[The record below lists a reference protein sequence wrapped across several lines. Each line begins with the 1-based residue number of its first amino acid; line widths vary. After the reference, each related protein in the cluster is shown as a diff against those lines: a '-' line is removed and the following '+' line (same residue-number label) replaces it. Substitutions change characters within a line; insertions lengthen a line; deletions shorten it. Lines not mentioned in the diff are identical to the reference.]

1 MPSTPRWSKLIT
13 ALADGLALPGPE
25 VERRL
30 APLVGAPGDEAAELL
45 ADPAAAPDADL
56 RACFEDAGIPR
67 ARLNRAIAR
76 FRLAAS
82 GGAQPGAA
90 PQGAALLPAAPDDE
104 GLLASLVV
112 GGIAKVSET
121 DVAAALRVL
130 LAERLGIFGIQE
142 QLARKIED
150 HAVRLGEPCGPVFYR
165 MQRELARH
173 RHADVL
179 AALGASR
186 NLVSTS
192 RKRALL
198 DRLDPLVGRF
208 AAYQRELTTWKDQW
222 MERISNPGAL
232 FAGLAAL
239 MGGGS
244 AAPAVASSPA
254 LMEAPDPGTVKAATA
269 TLIDR
274 VNQVFAGTGI
284 PVARALAADAIA
296 LKRLLEDPELPG
308 AVGASGREEMLKR
321 LGIAVTAQGAQ
332 LERDLTRYV
341 LAALRLPKVAADH
354 LPAYIVAVEQLG
366 DQIDWAALSPAAS
379 GGRRK
384 TF

>member
-1 MPSTPRWSKLIT
+1 MPSTPPWSKLIA
-13 ALADGLALPGPE
+13 ALAEGLALPTPDI
-25 VERRL
+25 ERRL
-30 APLVGAPGDEAAELL
+30 APLVGPPGDEAAELL
-45 ADPAAAPDADL
+45 ADPSAAPDEDL

-67 ARLNRAIAR
+67 ARLNRAIRR

-90 PQGAALLPAAPDDE
+90 PQAAALLPAAPDDE

-142 QLARKIED
+142 QLARKIEE

-165 MQRELARH
+165 IQRELARQ

-179 AALGASR
+179 TALGASK
-186 NLVSTS
+186 NLVSPS

-198 DRLDPLVGRF
+198 DRLDPLVGHF

-244 AAPAVASSPA
+244 AAPAVASSSA
-254 LMEAPDPGTVKAATA
+254 LMEAPDAGPVQAATA

-296 LKRLLEDPELPG
+296 LKRLLEDADLPG
-308 AVGASGREEMLKR
+308 ALGASGREEMLKR

-341 LAALRLPKVAADH
+341 LAALRLPKVSTDQ

>member
-1 MPSTPRWSKLIT
+1 MPATPSWSKLIG
-13 ALADGLALPGPE
+13 ALANALALPAQD

-30 APLVGAPGDEAAELL
+30 APLVGPPSDEAAELL
-45 ADPAAAPDADL
+45 ADPTAAPDGEL

-67 ARLNRAIAR
+67 ARLNRAIGR

-90 PQGAALLPAAPDDE
+90 PQGAALLPTAPDDD

-130 LAERLGIFGIQE
+130 LAERLGVFGVQE
-142 QLARKIED
+142 QLARKIEE
-150 HAVRLGEPCGPVFYR
+150 HALRLGEPCGPVFYR
-165 MQRELARH
+165 IQRELARH

-179 AALGASR
+179 VALGASR
-186 NLVSTS
+186 GLVSPA

-198 DRLDPLVGRF
+198 DRLDPLVGYF
-208 AAYQRELTTWKDQW
+208 AAYQRQLTAWKDQW

-244 AAPAVASSPA
+244 SVPALASSPA
-254 LMEAPDPGTVKAATA
+254 LMEAPDPGPVKAATA
-269 TLIDR
+269 TLVDR
-274 VNQVFAGTGI
+274 VNLVFAGTGI

-296 LKRLLEDPELPG
+296 LKRVLEDPDLPG
-308 AVGASGREEMLKR
+308 ALGAGGREEMLKR
-321 LGIAVTAQGAQ
+321 LGLAVSAQGAR

-341 LAALRLPKVAADH
+341 LAALRLPKVADDQ

-366 DQIDWAALSPAAS
+366 DQIPWDALSPTS
-379 GGRRK
+379 RGGRGK